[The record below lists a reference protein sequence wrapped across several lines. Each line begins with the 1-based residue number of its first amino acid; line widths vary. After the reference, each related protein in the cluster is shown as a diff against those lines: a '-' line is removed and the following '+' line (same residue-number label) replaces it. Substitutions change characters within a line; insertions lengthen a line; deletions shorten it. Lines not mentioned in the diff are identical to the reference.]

1 MLNPHCRRPVRLER
15 IAIALI
21 CAISLV
27 LGGCSLLPTTSA
39 SDGPYTT
46 RTVHDPDG
54 IGKFYMGR
62 EIAQVMGHQGAY
74 WLERSSRIWEEKT
87 LWAVAALDL
96 QPGEIVADI
105 GAGTGF
111 LTFRMAER
119 YPENSIYAVDVQPE
133 MLEFLQQ
140 RSEELATQQVTPILG
155 SETAV
160 NLPDNSVDIAV
171 MLDAYHEFAYP
182 RELMESLTHA
192 LKPNGRVVL
201 VEYRK
206 ENPLI
211 PIKPAHKMSQR
222 QARKELQAVG
232 LQWQETKDLLPQQH
246 FMVFQCEA
254 GECGN
259 RDNAL

>member
-1 MLNPHCRRPVRLER
+1 MYHLHTRSSVLIGRL
-15 IAIALI
+15 AVALV
-21 CAISLV
+21 CVLSLLV
-27 LGGCSLLPTTSA
+27 GGCSALPGTATP
-39 SDGPYTT
+39 DGVYTT

-74 WLERSSRIWEEKT
+74 WLERSSRTWEEKT
-87 LWAVAALDL
+87 VWAIAALDL
-96 QPGEIVADI
+96 QPGEVVADI

-111 LTFRMAER
+111 LSFRIAER
-119 YPENSIYAVDVQPE
+119 YPDSTIYAVDVQPE

-140 RSEELATQQVTPILG
+140 RSAEFAGSRVLPTLG

-160 NLPDNSVDIAV
+160 NLPDSSIDIAV

-182 RELMESLTHA
+182 REMMESLTHA
-192 LKPNGRVVL
+192 LKPDGRVIL

-222 QARKELQAVG
+222 QARKELSAVG
-232 LQWQETKDLLPQQH
+232 LQWSETKDLLPKQH
-246 FMVFQCEA
+246 LMVFECA
-254 GECGN
+254 PGVCGEV
-259 RDNAL
+259 DSTL